1 MVLMV
6 WSVMFKGLAEMED
19 SVEMEI
25 FFVED
30 SSLRFIADRRRSS
43 TNSSFFMGINL

>member
-1 MVLMV
+1 MD
-6 WSVMFKGLAEMED
+6 WSVIFKGLAEIED

-25 FFVED
+25 FIVED

-43 TNSSFFMGINL
+43 TNSSFFMGINPKR